1 MDDLESFFCLL
12 FFADEIWNILWRVD
26 LYGASVLFISSA
38 GDGTHSDQSD
48 KKSIYNHNV
57 MNTLISDKWDVGP
70 IPHKGMFYSESAGK
84 K

>member
-1 MDDLESFFCLL
+1 MDDLESFFVCF

-48 KKSIYNHNV
+48 KKSIYNQCNEYFNFWQIECGGLFRPNYMDSMSV
-57 MNTLISDKWDVGP
+57 K
-70 IPHKGMFYSESAGK
+70 
-84 K
+84 